1 MRVLLTAFLLA
12 TVLSTPGLALSESV
26 PVTVSNGPVTVSDG
40 RAHVAVMDFEDLT
53 DQDLGAAVAENF
65 RTALAAGGAY
75 SVIERGQLEK
85 VLREQKLS
93 ASDMTDAGSVSR
105 VGKLLDADYVAVG
118 SIVRLGEKYTLNVR
132 FVDVATAET
141 VRAGQASGSSLNDF
155 DEMVDA
161 LVTACGGRSTMISAT
176 GLPVAPGDTI
186 YANDFAVPNLGGME
200 VVGSG
205 VYYINSKDRVL
216 TLGDGDGEGE
226 EMRAGIYL
234 RDENL
239 ADYEVSFDMR
249 YRRGGSFGVYA
260 RTGEDAAVLTLA
272 ITGDRFPSLQLH
284 ELGPAVYDKD
294 AYYHGYPKSLTPE
307 VGGEPDPGDT
317 LFPAV
322 VASALSIAYWP
333 YYWTTYDDYNDYG
346 DYNPNANYAYS
357 ELDEDVWYSVKLK
370 LEGGKAKLAF
380 GGTRLDLDLDR
391 AVSGGFFV
399 AVFDDCI
406 VDIKDLEVTAL

>member
-1 MRVLLTAFLLA
+1 MRVFIIASFFTIIQTSPTFAA
-12 TVLSTPGLALSESV
+12 DE
-26 PVTVSNGPVTVSDG
+26 NG
-40 RAHVAVMDFEDLT
+40 RAHVAVVDFEDLT

-75 SVIERGQLEK
+75 SVIERGQLEE

-93 ASDMTDAGSVSR
+93 ASDMTDAGSASR

-118 SIVRLGEKYTLNVR
+118 SIVRLGEKYTINVR
-132 FVDVATAET
+132 FVDVATSET
-141 VRAGQASGSSLNDF
+141 VRAGQASGSSLDDF

-161 LVTACGGRSTMISAT
+161 LVTACGGRSTMVTTT

-186 YANDFAVPNLGGME
+186 YANDFTVPDLGGME

-205 VYYINSKDRVL
+205 FYCIDSKNRIL
-216 TLGDGDGEGE
+216 TLGDGDGDGE

-239 ADYEVSFDMR
+239 ADYEVSFDLR

-260 RTGEDAAVLTLA
+260 RTGEDAAVLALA

-307 VGGEPDPGDT
+307 VEGEPDPGDM
-317 LFPAV
+317 LFSTV

-333 YYWTTYDDYNDYG
+333 YYWTTYDDYNDY
-346 DYNPNANYAYS
+346 DYNPNANYAYN

-370 LEGGKAKLAF
+370 LEGDKAKLAF

>member
-1 MRVLLTAFLLA
+1 MRVLFTALLLA
-12 TVLSTPGLALSESV
+12 VFLSTPGLAAVEDG
-26 PVTVSNGPVTVSDG
+26 PATVGNG
-40 RAHVAVMDFEDLT
+40 RAHVAVVDFEDLT
-53 DQDLGAAVAENF
+53 GQDLGASVAENF
-65 RTALAAGGAY
+65 RTALAGGGAY

-93 ASDMTDAGSVSR
+93 ASDMTDAGSASR

-118 SIVRLGEKYTLNVR
+118 SIVRLGRKYTINVR
-132 FVDVATAET
+132 FVDVATSET
-141 VRAGQASGSSLNDF
+141 VRAGQASGSSLDEF

-161 LVTACGGRSTMISAT
+161 LVTACGGRSTMVTTT
-176 GLPVAPGDTI
+176 GLPVSPGDTI
-186 YANDFAVPNLGGME
+186 YANDFTVPDLGGME

-205 VYYINSKDRVL
+205 VYSINSKERVL
-216 TLGDGDGEGE
+216 TLGDGDGDGD

-260 RTGEDAAVLTLA
+260 RTGEDAAVLALA
-272 ITGDRFPSLQLH
+272 ITGDRFPPLQLH

-307 VGGEPDPGDT
+307 VEGEPDPGDM
-317 LFPAV
+317 LAAAV

-333 YYWTTYDDYNDYG
+333 YYWAHHDDYDDYDF
-346 DYNPNANYAYS
+346 NPNANYAYN

-370 LEGGKAKLAF
+370 LEGDKVKLAF
-380 GGTRLDLDLDR
+380 GGTRLDLDLDE
-391 AVSGGFFV
+391 ADSGGFFL

>member
-1 MRVLLTAFLLA
+1 MCVLINAFLL
-12 TVLSTPGLALSESV
+12 TITLSIPALAADE
-26 PVTVSNGPVTVSDG
+26 NG
-40 RAHVAVMDFEDLT
+40 RAHVAVVDFEDLT
-53 DQDLGAAVAENF
+53 GQDLGAAVAENF

-85 VLREQKLS
+85 ILHEQKLS
-93 ASDMTDAGSVSR
+93 ASDMTDAGSASR
-105 VGKLLDADYVAVG
+105 IGELLDADYVAVG
-118 SIVRLGEKYTLNVR
+118 SIVRLGERYTINVR
-132 FVDVATAET
+132 FVDVATSET
-141 VRAGQASGSSLNDF
+141 VRAGQASGDGLDDF
-155 DEMVDA
+155 DTMVDA
-161 LVTACGGRSTMISAT
+161 LVTACGGRSTTVTAT

-186 YANDFAVPNLGGME
+186 YANDFAAPDLGGME
-200 VVGSG
+200 VIGSG
-205 VYYINSKDRVL
+205 VYGINSKERVL
-216 TLGDGDGEGE
+216 TLVDGDGDGE

-239 ADYEVSFDMR
+239 GDYEISFDMQ

-260 RTGEDAAVLTLA
+260 RTGEDAAVLALA

-307 VGGEPDPGDT
+307 VEGEPDPGDT
-317 LFPAV
+317 LAAAV

-333 YYWTTYDDYNDYG
+333 YYWATYDDYDVYG
-346 DYNPNANYAYS
+346 DLNPNANYAYGD
-357 ELDEDVWYSVKLK
+357 LDEDVWYTVKLK
-370 LEGGKAKLAF
+370 LEGDKAKLAF

-391 AVSGGFFV
+391 AENGGFFV